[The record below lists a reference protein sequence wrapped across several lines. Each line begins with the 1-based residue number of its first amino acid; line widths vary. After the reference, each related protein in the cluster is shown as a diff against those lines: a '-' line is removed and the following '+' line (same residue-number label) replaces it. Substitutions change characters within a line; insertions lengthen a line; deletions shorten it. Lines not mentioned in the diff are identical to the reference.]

1 MSTLDGRP
9 LDKLT
14 EQDLLALISA
24 GTAEGKS
31 IEYKQ
36 ALPGNSDEE
45 KREFLADVTSF
56 ANASGGHIV
65 FGMKE
70 DQGLAKEMCGLGP
83 VDPDAEILRLEN
95 IARGSVDPRIPGLG
109 SHGVPLGIGG
119 HAIVMRIPASWQ
131 APHRIVFRNS
141 GRFWGRSSKGKHELD
156 VRELRAAFLLNEA
169 TGDRIRSFR
178 ADRINKVMAG
188 ETPVPVDA
196 GAKYVLHI
204 IPLGALT
211 SGAGLDIRWL
221 DGNRHRLPR
230 PGMGS
235 DSRVNFDGLVAYQ
248 ITYPPRP
255 GSVSTPCYIQAFRS
269 GILEWV
275 NAGWLAPRP
284 GEDSAQLIYP
294 TFEESVL
301 EEMTRLLQVL
311 RDGGVVPPLVCCLT
325 LVGVKGYG
333 LWLDPS
339 RRWPPWAGQKVDR
352 EILLIP
358 DVLIEGY
365 EADLSR
371 VMKSAFDAVWNA
383 VGFASSWNYD
393 ENGERRSDRR

>member
-83 VDPDAEILRLEN
+83 VDPDAVLRLEN

-141 GRFWGRSSKGKHELD
+141 GRFWS
-156 VRELRAAFLLNEA
+156 AAPKASTSWMSGNF
-169 TGDRIRSFR
+169 
-178 ADRINKVMAG
+178 
-188 ETPVPVDA
+188 
-196 GAKYVLHI
+196 
-204 IPLGALT
+204 AL
-211 SGAGLDIRWL
+211 
-221 DGNRHRLPR
+221 
-230 PGMGS
+230 
-235 DSRVNFDGLVAYQ
+235 
-248 ITYPPRP
+248 
-255 GSVSTPCYIQAFRS
+255 
-269 GILEWV
+269 
-275 NAGWLAPRP
+275 
-284 GEDSAQLIYP
+284 
-294 TFEESVL
+294 
-301 EEMTRLLQVL
+301 
-311 RDGGVVPPLVCCLT
+311 
-325 LVGVKGYG
+325 
-333 LWLDPS
+333 PS
-339 RRWPPWAGQKVDR
+339 C
-352 EILLIP
+352 
-358 DVLIEGY
+358 
-365 EADLSR
+365 
-371 VMKSAFDAVWNA
+371 
-383 VGFASSWNYD
+383 
-393 ENGERRSDRR
+393 